1 MKLVML
7 TSALLLVGTGT
18 ALAQTSANTMSAGRP
33 SAILNDEQCQ
43 DVWSRA
49 VTEGETLDEAGA
61 GPFIVNFAQVDTDA
75 DGSISNDE
83 FKAACGKGLV
93 KFTDR

>member
-7 TSALLLVGTGT
+7 TSALVLFGAGT

-33 SAILNDEQCQ
+33 SAILNEEQCQ

-49 VTEGETLDEAGA
+49 VTDGETLSEAAA
-61 GPFIVNFAQVDTDA
+61 GPFIVNFAQVDTDG
-75 DGSISNDE
+75 DGSISSDE